1 MSSISTRQILLDQLA
16 ALRLPAFRQALE
28 DQFASPH
35 YDELSFEERLA
46 LLIEHEH
53 LQRQDNRLRRRLR
66 QAHFLQTA
74 MVQDID
80 FSVKRGLQRQFVLQ
94 LANNTWIH
102 KGLNLI
108 VIGPTGAG
116 KTFVSCALGRS
127 ACEHDL
133 TVRYFRLPRFFQE
146 IKAAQLEGEYARLI
160 KTLSKIDLLIL
171 DDWLRDSLSLADAQ
185 ALLDILDDRYGRS
198 ATLVATQFP
207 IATWHSRIPDP
218 TVADAILDRLVH
230 NAHRLELLGESQRK
244 LRAESIMAST

>member
-16 ALRLPAFRQALE
+16 ALRLSAFRQALE
-28 DQFASPH
+28 EQFASPH

-66 QAHFLQTA
+66 QARFQQTA

-80 FSVKRGLQRQFVLQ
+80 FSAKRGLQRQFVLQ

-116 KTFVSCALGRS
+116 KNVCLLCAWTFCVRARS
-127 ACEHDL
+127 DRPL
-133 TVRYFRLPRFFQE
+133 LPP
-146 IKAAQLEGEYARLI
+146 A
-160 KTLSKIDLLIL
+160 
-171 DDWLRDSLSLADAQ
+171 
-185 ALLDILDDRYGRS
+185 ALLPGNQGRT
-198 ATLVATQFP
+198 AGG
-207 IATWHSRIPDP
+207 RICPPDQ
-218 TVADAILDRLVH
+218 
-230 NAHRLELLGESQRK
+230 NAFQN
-244 LRAESIMAST
+244 